1 MGLLQRLGLKER
13 RRDVHRIPNDER
25 VHLHAA
31 PSLVQQ
37 REVSVH
43 LRLGRTPHRFRR
55 VLQELVGG
63 QVLVPERLR
72 VEADRQAVDDAA
84 DLDRRTFLRR
94 QRNFGN
100 HQEMLVLAR
109 GLRLVLDD
117 AEERRELREPLVE
130 IDVKLVVVLADRH
143 AERRPVLVV
152 LDHLTV
158 PGAVRVLKLVV
169 IAPVMRRELQ
179 HVHAVKAAL
188 RRREITR
195 VGEACELLV
204 RILLA

>member
-1 MGLLQRLGLKER
+1 
-13 RRDVHRIPNDER
+13 
-25 VHLHAA
+25 
-31 PSLVQQ
+31 
-37 REVSVH
+37 
-43 LRLGRTPHRFRR
+43 
-55 VLQELVGG
+55 
-63 QVLVPERLR
+63 
-72 VEADRQAVDDAA
+72 
-84 DLDRRTFLRR
+84 
-94 QRNFGN
+94 
-100 HQEMLVLAR
+100 MLVLAR